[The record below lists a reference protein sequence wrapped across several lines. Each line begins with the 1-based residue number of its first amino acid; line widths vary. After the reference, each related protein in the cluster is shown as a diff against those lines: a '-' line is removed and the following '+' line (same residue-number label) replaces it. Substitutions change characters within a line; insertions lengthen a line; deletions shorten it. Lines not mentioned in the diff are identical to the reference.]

1 MPAPGVPGGGGWI
14 DLSRPLS
21 TGMPVVPGDPEVRI
35 GPALTLDRD
44 GVGVSRLA
52 LGSHS
57 GSHVDAPAHLVAGG
71 RTVDRLGLDELCGPA
86 LVVGLAP
93 GPGGG
98 GAAAPVTAER
108 LRPLLEGR
116 DLPPR
121 VLLHTGTT
129 AAASDP
135 IYPHLGADAARW
147 LWDRG
152 VRLLGV
158 DTPSPDPP
166 PTDRPGDGTG
176 AGSVGDS
183 EAAGLPVHRIFL
195 GGDGILVESL
205 TGLDAFAPA
214 IPSGGPAADWTA
226 GITVGIHPLPL
237 RGVDGAPARVVGRAG
252 D

>member
-158 DTPSPDPP
+158 DTPSPDPAHE
-166 PTDRPGDGTG
+166 GGG
-176 AGSVGDS
+176 F
-183 EAAGLPVHRIFL
+183 PVHRTFL
-195 GGDGILVESL
+195 GGDGVLVENL
-205 TGLDAFAPA
+205 TGLGAFGPPAPA
-214 IPSGGPAADWTA
+214 GVQVGDWTA
-226 GITVGIHPLPL
+226 RITLGVYPLPL
-237 RGVDGAPARVVGRAG
+237 AGRDGAPARVVGRADG
-252 D
+252 